1 MPIYEYRC
9 EDCRK
14 KFEKFVRYPDR
25 ETPENGAIECPVC
38 GKANLTRLISAFQAH
53 EPGKIKQ
60 PARWSPEHGHPEERR
75 EHAKEMKEH
84 AGE

>member
-9 EDCRK
+9 EDCQK

-25 ETPENGAIECPVC
+25 ETVECPAC
-38 GKANLTRLISAFQAH
+38 GKANLTQLISAFRAH
-53 EPGKIKQ
+53 EPGKLK
-60 PARWSPEHGHPEERR
+60 PAPTWSKEHGTPEERH
-75 EHAKEMKEH
+75 EHAKEIKEH

>member
-9 EDCRK
+9 EDCQK

-25 ETPENGAIECPVC
+25 ETVECPAC
-38 GKANLTRLISAFQAH
+38 GKSNLKQLISAFQAH
-53 EPGKIKQ
+53 EPGRVRQ
-60 PARWSPEHGHPEERR
+60 APHYSPEHGHPEERR
-75 EHAKEMKEH
+75 EHAKELKEH